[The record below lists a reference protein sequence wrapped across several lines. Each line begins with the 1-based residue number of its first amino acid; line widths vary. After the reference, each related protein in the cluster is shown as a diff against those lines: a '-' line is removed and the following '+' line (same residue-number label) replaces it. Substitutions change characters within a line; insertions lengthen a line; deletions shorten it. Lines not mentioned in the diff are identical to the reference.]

1 MNKKTFFRTI
11 KINVESFILLLT
23 TIHNCLCLRRKK
35 NIGFENHKW
44 EQENKNLKIETGKK
58 KSINGNIEKWERFLI
73 FLEEQKIGSGSD

>member
-58 KSINGNIEKWERFLI
+58 KIDKRQYRKVGKVFDFFGRTKNWIRI
-73 FLEEQKIGSGSD
+73 